1 MLTIEDH
8 MLVIG
13 DEIID
18 MPRLARPAVVRAWRV
33 PTEYRENGLFV
44 SVSPDGQP
52 EEVPACDMSLCE
64 LIGEARLDAHPD
76 AQLDAAKAEKIS
88 EIKRAAAQAIDAMAW
103 RIERAQERD
112 RLGLPGET
120 MEAVM
125 LEREAIRRASNRCEA
140 QIAAALDIAAVME
153 VRFAVTDADRASPSR
168 ITRLQFLRRFTD
180 AEMQAIVAASAQS
193 PALQAEILKW
203 QTADGIN
210 LTDPATVSGVNALE
224 IAGLIAPGRAAEIL
238 AMEAAS

>member
-103 RIERAQERD
+103 RIERAEERD
-112 RLGLPGET
+112 RMGLPGET
-120 MEAVM
+120 VE
-125 LEREAIRRASNRCEA
+125 
-140 QIAAALDIAAVME
+140 E
-153 VRFAVTDADRASPSR
+153 V
-168 ITRLQFLRRFTD
+168 LQ
-180 AEMQAIVAASAQS
+180 V
-193 PALQAEILKW
+193 
-203 QTADGIN
+203 
-210 LTDPATVSGVNALE
+210 
-224 IAGLIAPGRAAEIL
+224 
-238 AMEAAS
+238 